1 MTAWEGR
8 ETVGRVYGVIH
19 LTPPVGWLPV
29 HRDQLRAQRSVT
41 SVGKL
46 CLYLL
51 GLATIAWHC
60 ALPLT
65 CTPDCNQQRLFIC
78 RFFMFHYADVV
89 KQTIPVIIGADSAR
103 TGDANKSLPTLKRYN
118 FSNFRSG
125 RIHRMGPHLFENS
138 KKNILFFLFFFN
150 NYGASPQSSLWIP
163 SVPLTTIRT
172 SSRQWY
178 SF

>member
-1 MTAWEGR
+1 MTAWDGR
-8 ETVGRVYGVIH
+8 EKVGRVYGVIH
-19 LTPPVGWLPV
+19 FTPPAGWLPV

-41 SVGKL
+41 NVGKL
-46 CLYLL
+46 CVYLL

-78 RFFMFHYADVV
+78 RFLCFTTLRLWSKLF
-89 KQTIPVIIGADSAR
+89 IIGAGSSR

-138 KKNILFFLFFFN
+138 KKNILFFCSFFN
-150 NYGASPQSSLWIP
+150 NYVASPQFSLWIP